1 MNFRNPIYTEKTQC
15 QDCYKCIREC
25 PVKAIRV
32 ESGHAMV
39 VPELC
44 VLCGHCVT
52 ICPAGAKRVRDDLS
66 RARQLL
72 TLKERVIVSLAPSF
86 ASEFAGV
93 GPERLVRAIKRL
105 GFFGVSETAIGAD
118 LVSAQV
124 AEDFRADPARR
135 LFLSSACPAAVEYVK
150 RYMGELAPC
159 ITDRASPLLAHA
171 RFLRESFGADIGVV
185 FVGPCIAKKREADV
199 WSTIDCAITFRDL
212 RRWLGDEGV
221 SLDGTLGSWQ
231 NPLGSP
237 HTEVSPGGFGS
248 QHIDSSPGMLSSTGA
263 SSDTDGFIPFRAA
276 KGALYPVDGGMI
288 AAVKKYPGAE
298 GIHMMSVTGLDGI
311 ESTLRGL
318 DPASLARPLFLEML
332 SCPGGCVNGPQVAS
346 SGPQAIKRIDVLE
359 YAQGARDTLEGR
371 RPEMSGTLPFSG
383 AIAVAHGDDE
393 IRAALRQV
401 GKLSVEDEL
410 NCGSCGY
417 DTCRSFVAAMLEA
430 RAEKT
435 MCVSYMRKLAQKKAN
450 GLIRSIPS
458 GVVICDSSL
467 KIIECNENFARLM
480 GDEILSMF
488 EAKPGMEG
496 ADLERITAL
505 SRLFRMVMGD
515 DCPDVVEHEIREGKK
530 IFHAT
535 VFSIEKGDSAC
546 GVIQDVT
553 APQIQKDR
561 VIRQTKRVINKNLAV
576 VQKIAYLLGENA
588 AETEATLNSIIES
601 FSARDEG
608 E

>member
-72 TLKERVIVSLAPSF
+72 TLKDKVIVSLAPSF

-93 GPERLVRAIKRL
+93 EPARLIRAIKRL

-124 AEDFRADPARR
+124 AEDFRADGGRK

-150 RYMGELAPC
+150 RYMGELSPC

-171 RFLRESFGADIGVV
+171 RFLRETFGADIGVV

-199 WSTIDCAITFRDL
+199 WDTIDCAITFRDL
-212 RRWLGDEGV
+212 RRWLSDEGIALAGANAV
-221 SLDGTLGSWQ
+221 GSRQ
-231 NPLGSP
+231 
-237 HTEVSPGGFGS
+237 S
-248 QHIDSSPGMLSSTGA
+248 QYFSGA
-263 SSDTDGFIPFRAA
+263 SEPVAPGASLGEGDFIPFRAA

-298 GIHMMSVTGLDGI
+298 GINMMSVTGLDGI

-318 DPASLARPLFLEML
+318 DPASLAHPLFLEML

-346 SGPQAIKRIDVLE
+346 GGPQAIKRIDVLE
-359 YAQGARDTLEGR
+359 YAHGARDTLDER

-383 AIAVAHGDDE
+383 ASAVAHGEDE

-450 GLIRSIPS
+450 GLIRAIPS
-458 GVVICDSSL
+458 GVVICDASL
-467 KIIECNENFARLM
+467 RIIECNENFARLM
-480 GDEILSMF
+480 GDEILTMF

-553 APQIQKDR
+553 EPQIQKDR

>member
-25 PVKAIRV
+25 PVKAIQV

-93 GPERLVRAIKRL
+93 EPERLVRAIKRL

-124 AEDFRADPARR
+124 AEDFRADPERR

-150 RYMGELAPC
+150 RYMGELAGYV
-159 ITDRASPLLAHA
+159 TDRASPLLAHA

-212 RRWLGDEGV
+212 RRWLGDEGI
-221 SLDGTLGSWQ
+221 SLAGAFGSTG
-231 NPLGSP
+231 PGLGSP
-237 HTEVSPGGFGS
+237 GMFGSPHAAVSP
-248 QHIDSSPGMLSSTGA
+248 GA
-263 SSDTDGFIPFRAA
+263 SSDDDGFIPFRAA

-288 AAVKKYPGAE
+288 AAVKKYPGTE

-318 DPASLARPLFLEML
+318 DPASLSRPLFIELL

-346 SGPQAIKRIDVLE
+346 GGPQAIKRIDVLE
-359 YAQGARDTLEGR
+359 YARDARDTLDGR

-383 AIAVAHGDDE
+383 ASAVAHGDDE

-450 GLIRSIPS
+450 GLIRAIPS
-458 GVVICDSSL
+458 GVVICDASL
-467 KIIECNENFARLM
+467 RIIECNENFARLM
-480 GDEILSMF
+480 GDEILTMF
-488 EAKPGMEG
+488 EAKPEMEG
-496 ADLERITAL
+496 TDLERITAL

-553 APQIQKDR
+553 EPQIQKDR